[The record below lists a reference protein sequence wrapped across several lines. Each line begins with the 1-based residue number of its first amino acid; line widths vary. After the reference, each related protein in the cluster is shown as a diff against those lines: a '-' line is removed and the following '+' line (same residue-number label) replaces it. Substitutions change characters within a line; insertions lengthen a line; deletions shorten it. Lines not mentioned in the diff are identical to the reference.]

1 MAFMRVTAR
10 ASESLLVTRDASLI
24 DAVTATA
31 LAIGAPVVVAG
42 DRDELRVLWPAAGVA
57 LVGPDMATR
66 VASLET
72 RSARTWVVGRADST
86 LLAASAELRAPA
98 LALPQASAQLA
109 EVLSGRRDPEPGSVV
124 VALVGGS
131 GGVGTSSVAVAM
143 SLLAA
148 ERGIRVAIVELTDSG
163 GGLDLLLGLEAAP
176 GVRWDNLANA
186 TGELGGLDEQLV
198 SGNGVCVLALAR
210 EAASRPTRTAL
221 DAVLR
226 SLRRTQDLVVVDA
239 GDGRRLTWLADAQ
252 PILVAAAHVRAVA
265 AARMVAEQHELAR
278 AQLLVRNGPGSMLP
292 ATAVADAMGLPLL
305 GRIRNDPAV
314 ARLAGAGVGI
324 TSRPARR
331 FRRDV
336 NRVVDGVLQ

>member
-1 MAFMRVTAR
+1 MASMRSTAR
-10 ASESLLVTRDASLI
+10 ASECLLVTRDPSLV

-57 LVGPDMATR
+57 LVGSDMASR
-66 VASLET
+66 VASLG
-72 RSARTWVVGRADST
+72 ARGAATWVVGRADST

-109 EVLSGRRDPEPGSVV
+109 EVLSGHRDPEPGSAV

-131 GGVGTSSVAVAM
+131 GGVGTSSIAVAL

-148 ERGIRVAIVELTDSG
+148 ERGTRVAAVELTDSG

-176 GVRWDNLANA
+176 GVRWDDLANA

-198 SGNGVCVLALAR
+198 SGHGVCVLALSR
-210 EAASRPTRTAL
+210 ESGSRPTRTSL

-226 SLRRTQDLVVVDA
+226 SLRRTQDLVVVDT
-239 GDGRRLTWLADAQ
+239 GDGRRLPWLVDVQ
-252 PILVAAAHVRAVA
+252 PVLVAAAHVRGVA
-265 AARMVAEQHELAR
+265 AARMVAEQHELAG
-278 AQLLVRNGPGSMLP
+278 AQLLVRHGPGSTLP
-292 ATAVADAMGLPLL
+292 GSAVADALGLPLL
-305 GRIRNDPAV
+305 GTIRHDPAV
-314 ARLAGAGVGI
+314 ARLAGSGVGI
-324 TSRPARR
+324 TTRPARR

-336 NRVVDGVLQ
+336 TRVVDGVLQ